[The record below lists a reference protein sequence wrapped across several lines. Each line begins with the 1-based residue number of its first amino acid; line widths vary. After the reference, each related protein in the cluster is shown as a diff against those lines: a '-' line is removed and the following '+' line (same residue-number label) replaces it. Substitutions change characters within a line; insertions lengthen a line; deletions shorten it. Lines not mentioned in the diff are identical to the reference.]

1 VEFPPDSNRQILQQ
15 RLNWFYLPIVLLFV
29 LLSARLWQLQILHG
43 AEYAVEA
50 DRNRIRTVEI
60 VAPRGQILDRNGRL
74 LVENRPS
81 FNILLYREFAKD
93 MTATTAFVTSKL
105 GIKKESFDDRLRQ
118 SRRAGLYRPVV
129 IKEDVEIDDIS
140 VVEAHRREHPEI
152 KLGPEPRRLYRHGS
166 LAAHVLGYVREV
178 SEEELTAET
187 FPEARAGDLVGK
199 SGIERIYNAQLVGK
213 DGSRHLLVD
222 SLGRELG
229 LMSEVEAVLGGE
241 MRLSLDLD
249 LQLAAE
255 GQLKGRSGVMVAMD
269 PRNGEILAMASAPSF
284 DPNTLS
290 ARISMEVWNSLIN
303 NPEHPLQNR
312 AIQSHYSP
320 GSIFKLVM
328 AAGGLQENLVNDRT
342 RIVCTGSALFYG
354 RRFHCWSD
362 AGHGHM
368 NLENAIANSCNIFF
382 YELGKRMGIDRI
394 AGYARVLGL
403 GERTGVDLTGE
414 GAGLIPSQEWKL
426 RTSGERW
433 YSGET
438 ISVSIGQGAV
448 SVTPL
453 QILRAVSAIAL
464 KGKLTTPHL
473 LLRSGSNASTG
484 WPVKQIPLDAEN
496 LEKIHEGMWRSVNA
510 SGTGYRTYIAG
521 LDICGKTGTVQL
533 IGSDLRK
540 ELKDLEGYEDHSWFA
555 GFAPRN
561 DPEIAV
567 AVLIEHGGKGG
578 GSAALL
584 ARALFRTHFSK
595 KGASGLISPASHPS
609 PEAPL

>member
-1 VEFPPDSNRQILQQ
+1 VAFQPDSDRQILQQ
-15 RLNWFYLPIVLLFV
+15 RLNWFYVPIILLFV
-29 LLSARLWQLQILHG
+29 LLGARLWQLQILHG

-60 VAPRGQILDRNGRL
+60 VAPRGQILDREGRL

-93 MTATTAFVTSKL
+93 MDATTAFVTTKL
-105 GIKKESFDDRLRQ
+105 GIEKASFDDRLKQ

-129 IKEDVEIDDIS
+129 IKEDVGIDDIS

-178 SEEELTAET
+178 SEEELSAKT
-187 FPEARAGDLVGK
+187 FPGARAGDLVGK
-199 SGIERIYNAQLVGK
+199 SGMERIYNANLVGK
-213 DGSRHLLVD
+213 DGSRRLLVD

-229 LMSEVEAVLGGE
+229 LMNEVEAILGGE
-241 MRLSLDLD
+241 MRLTLDLD

-255 GQLKGRSGVMVAMD
+255 KELQDRSGVMIAMN
-269 PRNGEILAMASAPSF
+269 PRSGEILAMASAPSF

-290 ARISMEVWNSLIN
+290 ARISMKAWNSLIN
-303 NPEHPLQNR
+303 DPEHPLQNR

-328 AAGGLQENLVNDRT
+328 AAAGLEENVIDDRT
-342 RIVCTGSALFYG
+342 RVVCTGSAVFYG
-354 RRFHCWSD
+354 RRFHCWK
-362 AGHGHM
+362 AEGHGHM

-382 YELGKRMGIDRI
+382 YELGRKLGVDRI
-394 AGYARVLGL
+394 AKYARLLGL
-403 GERTGVDLTGE
+403 GEKTGVDLTGE
-414 GAGLIPSQEWKL
+414 GAGLVPSQQWKL
-426 RTSGERW
+426 RTRGERW

-438 ISVSIGQGAV
+438 ISVAIGQGAV

-473 LLRSGSNASTG
+473 FSRASGEVSTG
-484 WPVKQIPLDAEN
+484 WPAKQIPLDPEKV
-496 LEKIHEGMWRSVNA
+496 EKIHEGMWRSVNA
-510 SGTGYRTYIAG
+510 SGTGHRTYIAG

-533 IGSDLRK
+533 IGTARRR
-540 ELKDLEGYEDHSWFA
+540 ELEDLEGYEDHSWFA
-555 GFAPRN
+555 GFAPRS

-567 AVLIEHGGKGG
+567 AVLVEHGGMGG
-578 GSAALL
+578 ASAAPL
-584 ARALFRTHFSK
+584 ARELFRTYFSK
-595 KGASGLISPASHPS
+595 KGESGLTARATRPAQEMPR
-609 PEAPL
+609 